1 MNGIEKGGTRM
12 LRVMFRLRRPLA
24 VLSGALLALAL
35 ISSVGAQEEVDPIAD
50 LTNAI
55 DSAWLMVTAFMVF
68 FMQAGF
74 AMVEAGFVR
83 AKNTTNILMK
93 NVLDCAVGGIAFWAI
108 GFPLAFGLSGEDAP
122 GLFGDGNFFLT
133 GYDGYAFWIFQFAFA
148 ATAAT
153 IVSGAMAERTKF
165 SAYLAYTAF
174 ITALIY
180 PIVVH
185 WAWDANGWMS
195 AFNEDKF
202 MANGYIDFAGSGVVH
217 TVGGTAGLV
226 GAILVGPRFG
236 KFGRD
241 GSINAIPGHSIGLA
255 CLGMFILWFGWYGFN
270 PGSTLALSGGFADI
284 AARVAVTT
292 TLSAAAGA
300 VTATLASKALT
311 GKYDMGFVI
320 NGALGGLVGITA
332 PCATVEPWAAVIIG
346 SVAALIVMAGIR
358 LLDQLRVDDP
368 VGAVSVHAFAGIWG
382 VLSVG
387 LFTSKDLLGNA
398 YGSTENYGLLLGGGA
413 EQLAAQAIG
422 IGSIVAWTAVT
433 SGILFAA
440 IRFTIGL
447 RVDAAE
453 ELDGLD
459 IGEHGMPAYP
469 DFSPAPGIGVY
480 GGVLSPSA
488 GIETA
493 TSRPIAEGGPAGA
506 R

>member
-1 MNGIEKGGTRM
+1 M
-12 LRVMFRLRRPLA
+12 LAKMRWLRRPMA
-24 VLSGALLALAL
+24 VLSGGLLALAL
-35 ISSVGAQEEVDPIAD
+35 ISSVSAQEADPVTD
-50 LTNAI
+50 LTGAI
-55 DSAWLMVTAFMVF
+55 DSAWLMITAFMVF

-93 NVLDCAVGGIAFWAI
+93 NVLDCCIGGIVFFAV
-108 GFPLAFGLSGEDAP
+108 GFPLAFGVSGDDAP
-122 GLFGDGNFFLT
+122 GLFGDGNFFLK
-133 GYDGYAFWIFQFAFA
+133 GFDSYAFWIFQFAFA

-174 ITALIY
+174 ISALIY

-202 MANGYIDFAGSGVVH
+202 LGNGYMDFAGSGVVH
-217 TVGGTAGLV
+217 TVGGTAGLM
-226 GAILVGPRFG
+226 GAILVGPRIG

-241 GSINAIPGHSIGLA
+241 GSINAIPGHNIGLA

-270 PGSTLALSGGFADI
+270 PGSTLALSGGFAAV

-292 TLSAAAGA
+292 TLAAAAGA
-300 VTATLASKALT
+300 VTATFASKAMT
-311 GKYDMGFVI
+311 GKYDMGFVV

-332 PCATVEPWAAVIIG
+332 PCATVEPWAAIVIG
-346 SVAALIVMAGIR
+346 AVAALVVMGGIR
-358 LLDQLRVDDP
+358 LLDQLHIDDP
-368 VGAVSVHAFAGIWG
+368 VGAVSVHAGAGIWG

-387 LFTSKDLLGNA
+387 LFTSKDLLNSA
-398 YGSTENYGLLLGGGA
+398 YGSTTNYGLLMGGGA

-422 IGSIVAWTAVT
+422 IGAIFAWTAVT

-440 IRFTIGL
+440 IKFTIGL
-447 RVDAAE
+447 RVDADE

-459 IGEHGMPAYP
+459 IGEHGMSAYP
-469 DFSPAPGIGVY
+469 DFSPAAGSGVF
-480 GGVLSPSA
+480 GGVA
-488 GIETA
+488 TA
-493 TSRPIAEGGPAGA
+493 STMGVPGGGSRAVAEGGPAGA
-506 R
+506 SL